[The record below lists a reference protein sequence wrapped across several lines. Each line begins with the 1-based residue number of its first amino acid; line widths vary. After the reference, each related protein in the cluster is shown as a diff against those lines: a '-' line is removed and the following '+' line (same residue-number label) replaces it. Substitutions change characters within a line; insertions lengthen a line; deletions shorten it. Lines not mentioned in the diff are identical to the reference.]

1 MGSWKRRNQYRSSS
15 RQKHELRSP
24 VFTPLN
30 AEEKELRDLYEIQV
44 KTAFYTAGTALTG
57 LQQLRL
63 YRSTHTSFEEF
74 CLDVFSFTRDYAYL
88 MMAAA
93 KVYQNLADNLPTNG
107 RQLPLPTKQRQ
118 LRPIIKARLDD
129 AAQIEVWQ
137 MAIVLA
143 DGKIPSSSIVR
154 EAVNS
159 YLAQNDTQP
168 NPFET
173 GEVCRIVAGDNSQL
187 KGLGGSWCI
196 VELVGDRYCLVN
208 TWNNQLSVPVDNL
221 EGTNFNQ
228 EEYQAFEDVGVRMTN
243 LHQTGKLDIAAMW
256 VLNGL
261 AKLERPYLTTLEEK
275 LLALLEAEYNLTA
288 ESSGSRLYR

>member
-15 RQKHELRSP
+15 SQKHEMRSP

-30 AEEKELRDLYEIQV
+30 ASELELRDLYEIQV
-44 KTAFYTAGTALTG
+44 KTAFYTAGVALSQ

-93 KVYQNLADNLPTNG
+93 KIYQNLADNLPPYEGKPTTG

-129 AAQIEVWQ
+129 AAQIEVWDL
-137 MAIVLA
+137 AIALV
-143 DGKIPSSSIVR
+143 DGKIPSSSIVT

-159 YLAQNDTQP
+159 YLAKNNTRP

-173 GEVCRIVAGDNSQL
+173 GQVCRIVVGDNSKL

-196 VELVGDRYCLVN
+196 VESVGDRYCLVN
-208 TWNNQLSVPVDNL
+208 TWNNQLSVPVNNL
-221 EGTNFNQ
+221 EGRDLNQ
-228 EEYQAFEDVGVRMTN
+228 EEYQAFEEVGIRMTN

-261 AKLERPYLTTLEEK
+261 AKLERPYLTALEEK
-275 LLALLEAEYNLTA
+275 LLALLEAEYNLT
-288 ESSGSRLYR
+288 ST

>member
-15 RQKHELRSP
+15 QQKHELSTP

-30 AEEKELRDLYEIQV
+30 AEEQELRNLYEIQV
-44 KTAFYTAGTALTG
+44 KTAFYTAGTALSQ

-63 YRSTHTSFEEF
+63 YRSTHTNFEEF
-74 CLDVFSFTRDYAYL
+74 CLDIFSFSRDYAYL
-88 MMAAA
+88 MMRAAQI
-93 KVYQNLADNLPTNG
+93 YQNLADNLPTNS

-137 MAIVLA
+137 MAIA
-143 DGKIPSSSIVR
+143 DSDGKIPSSSIVTK
-154 EAVNS
+154 AVNS
-159 YLAQNDTQP
+159 YLAQNDTRL
-168 NPFET
+168 NPFQK
-173 GEVCRIVAGDNSQL
+173 GEVCRIVVGDNSKL

-196 VELVGDRYCLVN
+196 VESVGDCYCLVN

-221 EGTNFNQ
+221 DSTDFNE
-228 EEYQAFEDVGVRMTN
+228 EEYQALEDVGVRMTN
-243 LHQTGKLDIAAMW
+243 LHQTERLDKAAMW

-261 AKLERPYLTTLEEK
+261 AKLERPYLTALEEK
-275 LLALLEAEYNLTA
+275 LLALLETEYNLT
-288 ESSGSRLYR
+288 ST